1 MKKPIGGII
10 VSLIIVLLIVTPV
23 FANREINLINDYAY
37 LLTDDEY
44 WELNERALAISQNH
58 NCDIAI
64 ITIEY
69 MEGEDAYQ
77 LAKHLY
83 EEYGLGYGEDKS
95 ILLLFLSMEERDYAL
110 IAHGYGNI
118 AFTDYGKDV
127 ILDDNVLPLLG
138 KDKYYEAF
146 SKYLDLSEEYLG
158 MARGGSPFDRNTDP
172 DYGKLAPPFK
182 LGIVFLLPMII
193 AAIITGIWKSQMKT
207 AVLARTAGSYITAD
221 GLKLTNQ
228 QDHFLYHT
236 ETRRKIEKKSSGGT
250 TKDKSGTSGRSGKF

>member
-1 MKKPIGGII
+1 MKKLMGSII
-10 VSLIIVLLIVTPV
+10 VFLAIILLIATPI
-23 FANREINLINDYAY
+23 FADRELNLINDYAY

-44 WELNERALAISQNH
+44 QELNERALAISRNH

-77 LAKHLY
+77 FAKYLY
-83 EEYGLGYGEDKS
+83 EEYGLGYGEEKS

-110 IAHGYGNI
+110 IAHGYGNV

-146 SKYLDLSEEYLG
+146 SKYLDLSEEYLE
-158 MARGGSPFDRNTDP
+158 MARDGSPFDKDTDP
-172 DYGKLAPPFK
+172 GYGKLALPFK
-182 LGIVFLLPMII
+182 LGIVFLLPAII

-207 AVLARTAGSYITAD
+207 AVLATTAGNYITAD
-221 GLKLTNQ
+221 GLRLANQ

-236 ETRRKIEKKSSGGT
+236 ETRRKIEKESSGGT